1 MKILITSIVDIKK
14 SAHNSRL
21 HQFLKYLSKHH
32 EITVLSINDWWKE
45 KWDEKSE
52 EYSKD
57 FGKSFN
63 EIENIYLTDKK
74 ISPVIQELYS
84 IKTIKNILEKID
96 YKDFD
101 IHYNYNTLISGYIT
115 ARYFKNAGINTI
127 YDIADDLPGM
137 IRTSPQIHDL
147 LKPIGGFVGDLAVK
161 RNINISKKVTFTT
174 DSLRDSCEIPISKSI
189 IIPNG
194 VDIELFRKLPQD
206 EMKNELGINNS
217 FVVGHVGVLREWL
230 DFEALFT
237 AVSELRK
244 SLDIKMLIVG
254 GGIGYEENVKLA
266 EKYGLQENIV
276 FTGTVPYSQIPKYIS
291 CMDTCVIPFK
301 LDSVS
306 QNSLPLKLFEYMAC
320 EKPVISSRVEGIMAA
335 VNNNVLYASSAEEY
349 KSKILEL
356 SNNEDLREKLG
367 SEGRK
372 IVEREYDW
380 SRIAS
385 ELEQLMYEVRGT

>member
-147 LKPIGGFVGDLAVK
+147 LKPVGGVVGDLAVK

-174 DSLRDSCEIPISKSI
+174 DSLRDSCGISISKSI
-189 IIPNG
+189 LIPNG
-194 VDIELFRKLPQD
+194 VDIELFRKHPQN

-217 FVVGHVGVLREWL
+217 FVVPEYR
-230 DFEALFT
+230 
-237 AVSELRK
+237 
-244 SLDIKMLIVG
+244 
-254 GGIGYEENVKLA
+254 
-266 EKYGLQENIV
+266 
-276 FTGTVPYSQIPKYIS
+276 
-291 CMDTCVIPFK
+291 
-301 LDSVS
+301 
-306 QNSLPLKLFEYMAC
+306 PL
-320 EKPVISSRVEGIMAA
+320 
-335 VNNNVLYASSAEEY
+335 
-349 KSKILEL
+349 
-356 SNNEDLREKLG
+356 
-367 SEGRK
+367 
-372 IVEREYDW
+372 
-380 SRIAS
+380 
-385 ELEQLMYEVRGT
+385 